1 MDARASRLVP
11 GLLMEGQVRATEL
24 QMTFFLLLEYLI
36 CQVQIHG
43 SPAPVEEEE
52 EVVEVGR
59 KKKRGNF
66 LHQEP
71 YGEISEIHEAP

>member
-11 GLLMEGQVRATEL
+11 GLQMEGQVRATEL
-24 QMTFFLLLEYLI
+24 LMTFFLLLEYLI
-36 CQVQIHG
+36 CQAHIHG

-52 EVVEVGR
+52 VVEVGR
-59 KKKRGNF
+59 GEKKGNF

-71 YGEISEIHEAP
+71 YVEI